1 MIGKETRFSKMG
13 AEEGAN
19 NYVEITYT
27 LDQTLL
33 IGCQF
38 TTIRKT

>member
-1 MIGKETRFSKMG
+1 MG

-27 LDQTLL
+27 LDQTLQL

-38 TTIRKT
+38 ETVRKT